1 MTNLEYSFLV
11 TELAPLITNKHF
23 DRIKKLS
30 DGIYRIKIS
39 NYEII
44 CELGV
49 RIHFTKYIEQT
60 TETDKFAEK
69 AAKELDNAK
78 LLAITQVNSDRII
91 LFNFDKAQL
100 IFEMFG
106 DGNAIL
112 VRDGITIAAVKYQS
126 WTGRE
131 IKPGLQYSPPKNVPS
146 TKLELSDRYIIVS
159 LMKLP
164 LGKDYVAEALVRTKI
179 DEKKPGNLISET
191 EKKKLENEL
200 EKIKKEAAPLV
211 FSDNSKIVDYSL
223 IRLSKYS
230 AFTIQEFK
238 TLSDAAD
245 EYYSKA
251 EKPNPKLEKLLSR
264 LEKQHERLEELLREE
279 KDFKANGDFIYANYE
294 KIENIIQLAK
304 AGKFDELENAK
315 IDKKEKSI
323 DVTQLTH

>member
-11 TELAPLITNKHF
+11 NELAPLTGKHF
-23 DRIKKLS
+23 DRIKKIT
-30 DGIYRIKIS
+30 DGIYRMKIA
-39 NYEII
+39 NYEIL

-69 AAKELDNAK
+69 VAKELDNAK
-78 LLAITQVNSDRII
+78 LLAIIQVNNDRIV

-112 VRDGITIAAVKYQS
+112 VKDGLTVAAVKYQS

-131 IKPGLQYSPPKNVPS
+131 IKPGSQYLPPKNVPS
-146 TKLELSDRYIIVS
+146 TTLELSDKYVIVS

-164 LGKDYVAEALVRTKI
+164 LGKDYVAEALVRAKI
-179 DEKKPGNLISET
+179 DEKKPGNLVSDSE
-191 EKKKLENEL
+191 KNKLESEL
-200 EKIKKEAAPLV
+200 DKLKKETIPIL

-223 IRLSKYS
+223 VRLSKYS
-230 AFTIQEFK
+230 ALTAQEFK

-264 LEKQHERLEELLREE
+264 LEKQQERLEELLQEE
-279 KDFKANGDFIYANYE
+279 KDFKSQGDFIYANYE
-294 KIENIIQLAK
+294 QIESIIQLAK
-304 AGKFDELENAK
+304 AGKFDELKDAK
-315 IDKKEKSI
+315 IDKKEKS
-323 DVTQLTH
+323 VTSQLIH